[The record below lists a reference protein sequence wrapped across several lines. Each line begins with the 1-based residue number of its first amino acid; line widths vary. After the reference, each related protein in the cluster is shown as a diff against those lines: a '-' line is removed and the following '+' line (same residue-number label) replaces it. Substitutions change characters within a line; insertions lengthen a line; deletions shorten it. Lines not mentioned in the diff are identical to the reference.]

1 MALKIVNVEH
11 LLSRPRR
18 PERYFQPGDNP
29 FTEFMP
35 ETFVNDLGFWPN
47 PTAQNPSKKRRYQSA
62 VNVQAGIRPSYWFQS
77 R

>member
-1 MALKIVNVEH
+1 MAFRSVTVEH

-18 PERYFQPGDNP
+18 PERYFQPGDKP

-35 ETFVNDLGFWPN
+35 ETYVNDPGSRSD
-47 PTAQNPSKKRRYQSA
+47 PTIKNLSGRRSFQSA
-62 VNVQAGIRPSYWFQS
+62 VNVQAGIRSSYWFQG

>member
-1 MALKIVNVEH
+1 MASKVVIVEH

-18 PERYFQPGDNP
+18 PERYFQPGDKP

-35 ETFVNDLGFWPN
+35 ETFVDEPV
-47 PTAQNPSKKRRYQSA
+47 PMTQNPSKKRRYQSA
-62 VNVQAGIRPSYWFQS
+62 VNIQAGIRPSYWFQS